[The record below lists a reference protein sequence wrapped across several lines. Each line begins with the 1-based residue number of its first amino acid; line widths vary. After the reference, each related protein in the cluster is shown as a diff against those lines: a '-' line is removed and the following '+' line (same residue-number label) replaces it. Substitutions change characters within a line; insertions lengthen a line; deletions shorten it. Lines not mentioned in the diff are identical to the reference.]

1 MRRDR
6 KSNIPIKLQ
15 LLLSAILVL
24 LLAQGFSVALT
35 VSSFGKFYT
44 NSLVS
49 SYTVVGRDFQRNVE
63 SALRFG
69 KPIEKL
75 YGIERFMEAVKKNS
89 QDLDNLTI
97 SLPEGKVLYS
107 TKRDQVGSTL
117 RLSVLSDKIINDAL
131 RTRFN
136 SGEKA
141 AQLYSVLHEGEYHI
155 LLSVRNR
162 DGQWTGTIDL
172 SFGEDIINSRVNKMI
187 SWNFKWQ
194 GIFTVITSVLIA
206 FLLYLCVPM
215 STDERRLKMRI
226 YLILFSVLGISQIT
240 YSIFNA
246 KHFQENYMTIVRTK
260 TLTLTSLLKDDID
273 YLLNKGVRIDRLIK
287 IDLLL
292 SEIISATPEVDEIGI
307 LDRDKRWLY
316 LADVKGVV
324 ELHEDET
331 QAEALSTTDYE
342 YDLEDWR
349 YSIIVPVSGKSDI
362 EGYIRVNLSR
372 EFIGS
377 QVREMVYD
385 TLTVAIIS
393 LLFMVELV
401 IFLLIFMK
409 RQLST
414 MAEEPASQL
423 QQGRDRFFEKNKG
436 QYGRETY
443 GLIRPGAFMY
453 LFATALSVSFLPLH
467 MANLYEPMLGLSR
480 EIILGL
486 PISAEMLLAG
496 IGIIIAGNMT
506 DKRGWQNP
514 FFYGIAATAVG
525 AFLSGTAEGSLSF
538 ILYRSILGLGYGL
551 TWMSF
556 QGFIL
561 ATTDTSTKA
570 RGIAN
575 MAAGIF
581 SGSICGG
588 AAGGMLA
595 ERIGFAPVFFM
606 AAALAFLPLL
616 FTLFFLRET
625 YQKPR
630 EISLVSQEGIG
641 LRNIASYIFDRDII
655 GLILFATIPGALCF
669 VGFLYYATP
678 IYLKA
683 QGLTQSNIARLIMI
697 YGISMIYLAPLVNK
711 YVDRSGNKKGFIAA
725 GGIIGGLG
733 LAVFFFYKGTAA
745 AVFAIMMLGIS
756 SSAGLVAQTVYA
768 VDAPAASRIGAGKA
782 MGIYRFLQR
791 MGQVL
796 GPIVLGIMLTYTGIE
811 KGFAITGAA
820 YIVLTIVFIAV
831 VKNPSQMVQHE

>member
-1 MRRDR
+1 MRRGR
-6 KSNIPIKLQ
+6 KSTIPIKLQ

-24 LLAQGFSVALT
+24 LLAQGFSVALI
-35 VSSFGKFYT
+35 VSSFEKLYT
-44 NSLVS
+44 NSLIS
-49 SYTVVGRDFQRNVE
+49 SYSVVGRDFQRNVE

-69 KPIEKL
+69 KPLEKL
-75 YGIERFMEAVKKNS
+75 YGIEKLMEEVKKNS

-107 TKRDQVGSTL
+107 IQQGQVGSTL
-117 RLSVLSDKIINDAL
+117 SDKVISDAL
-131 RTRFN
+131 RRRFN
-136 SGEKA
+136 SAAKA
-141 AQLYSVLHEGEYHI
+141 AQLHSVLHEGKYHI
-155 LLSVRNR
+155 LLPVKNR
-162 DGQWTGTIDL
+162 DEQWTGTLDL
-172 SFGEDIINSRVNKMI
+172 SFGEDIINSRVKKMI
-187 SWNFKWQ
+187 LWNFKMQ
-194 GIFTVITSVLIA
+194 GLFTVIAALLTG
-206 FLLYLCVPM
+206 FFLYLCVPM
-215 STDERRLKMRI
+215 NVDERRLKIRI
-226 YLILFSVLGISQIT
+226 YLILFLVLGLSQIT
-240 YSIFNA
+240 YSFFNA
-246 KHFQENYMTIVRTK
+246 RHFQENYMTIVRTK

-287 IDLLL
+287 IDVLL
-292 SEIISATPEVDEIGI
+292 SEIISATPEVDKIGI

-316 LADVKGVV
+316 LADVNGVV
-324 ELHEDET
+324 ELHQGET
-331 QAEALSTTDYE
+331 QTQPLPTSDYQ

-372 EFIGS
+372 KFIGS

-385 TLTVAIIS
+385 SLTVVIIS
-393 LLFMVELV
+393 LLFVVELV
-401 IFLLIFMK
+401 IFLLIFIK

-414 MAEEPASQL
+414 MAEDRASQL
-423 QQGRDRFFEKNKG
+423 RQSVERLFQDSKG
-436 QYGRETY
+436 QDRRETY

-467 MANLYEPMLGLSR
+467 MANLYKPMLGLSR

-486 PISAEMLLAG
+486 PISAEMFLAG

-514 FFYGIAATAVG
+514 FLYGIAATALG
-525 AFLSGTAEGSLSF
+525 SFLSGTAKGALPF

-561 ATTDTSTKA
+561 STTDTSTKA

-595 ERIGFAPVFFM
+595 ERIGFAPVFFV

-616 FTLFFLRET
+616 FTFFFLRET
-625 YQKPR
+625 YQKPE
-630 EISLVSQEGIG
+630 EISLIAQDEIG
-641 LRNIASYIFDRDII
+641 LKNIASYVFDRDII

-683 QGLTQSNIARLIMI
+683 QGLTQSNIARLIML
-697 YGISMIYLAPLVNK
+697 YAISMIYLAPLVNK

-733 LAVFFFYKGTAA
+733 LLVFFFYQGTAA

-756 SSAGLVAQTVYA
+756 SSVALAAQTVYA
-768 VDAPAASRIGAGKA
+768 VDAPAAKRIGAGKA

-796 GPIVLGIMLTYTGIE
+796 GPIVLGIMITQTGIE
-811 KGFAITGAA
+811 EGFAITGAA
-820 YIVLTIVFIAV
+820 YIVLTIVFIAMV
-831 VKNPSQMVQHE
+831 RNPSPMVQQD

>member
-1 MRRDR
+1 MPRGR

-24 LLAQGFSVALT
+24 LLAQGFSVALI
-35 VSSFGKFYT
+35 VSSFEKLYT
-44 NSLVS
+44 NSLIS
-49 SYTVVGRDFQRNVE
+49 SYSVVGRDFQRNVE

-75 YGIERFMEAVKKNS
+75 YGIEKLMEEVKKNS

-107 TKRDQVGSTL
+107 IKSDQVGSTL
-117 RLSVLSDKIINDAL
+117 SGKIINDAL

-136 SGEKA
+136 STAKA
-141 AQLYSVLHEGEYHI
+141 AQLYSVLHEGKYHI
-155 LLSVRNR
+155 LLPVTNR
-162 DGQWTGTIDL
+162 DGQWSGTLDL
-172 SFGEDIINSRVNKMI
+172 SFGEDIINSRVKKMI
-187 SWNFKWQ
+187 LWNFKMQ
-194 GIFTVITSVLIA
+194 GIFTVIAALLTG
-206 FLLYLCVPM
+206 FFLYLFVPM
-215 STDERRLKMRI
+215 NADERRLKIRI
-226 YLILFSVLGISQIT
+226 YLILFLVLGLSQTT
-240 YSIFNA
+240 YSFFNA

-287 IDLLL
+287 IDVLL

-307 LDRDKRWLY
+307 LNRDKRWLY
-316 LADVKGVV
+316 LADVNGVV
-324 ELHEDET
+324 GLHEDEA
-331 QAEALSTTDYE
+331 QAEPLSTSE
-342 YDLEDWR
+342 YKYDFEDWR

-372 EFIGS
+372 KFIGS

-385 TLTVAIIS
+385 SLTVAIIS
-393 LLFMVELV
+393 LLFVVELV
-401 IFLLIFMK
+401 IFLLIFIK

-414 MAEEPASQL
+414 MAEVGPSQL
-423 QQGRDRFFEKNKG
+423 QQSTDKLFENNKG
-436 QYGRETY
+436 GDQRETY

-453 LFATALSVSFLPLH
+453 LFATALSLSFLPLH

-525 AFLSGTAEGSLSF
+525 AFLSGTAKGALPF

-561 ATTDTSTKA
+561 SSTDTSTKA

-595 ERIGFAPVFFM
+595 ERIGFAPVFFV

-625 YQKPR
+625 YQKPE
-630 EISLVSQEGIG
+630 EIALVPQDKIG
-641 LRNIASYIFDRDII
+641 MRNIAGYIFDRDIM

-697 YGISMIYLAPLVNK
+697 YAISMIYLAPLVNK

-733 LAVFFFYKGTAA
+733 LAVFFFYEGTAA

-756 SSAGLVAQTVYA
+756 SSVGLAAQTVYA
-768 VDAPAASRIGAGKA
+768 VDAPAANMIGAGKA

-796 GPIVLGIMLTYTGIE
+796 GPIVLGIMLTHTGIE

-820 YIVLTIVFIAV
+820 YIVLTIAFVTV
-831 VKNPSQMVQHE
+831 VKNPK

>member
-1 MRRDR
+1 MDSMRRGR
-6 KSNIPIKLQ
+6 KSKIPIKLQ

-24 LLAQGFSVALT
+24 LLAQGFSVALI
-35 VSSFGKFYT
+35 VSSFEKLYT
-44 NSLVS
+44 NSLIS
-49 SYTVVGRDFQRNVE
+49 SYSVVGRDFQRNLE

-75 YGIERFMEAVKKNS
+75 YGIERLMEEVKKNS

-107 TKRDQVGSTL
+107 IKQDQVGSTL
-117 RLSVLSDKIINDAL
+117 SDNIINDAL

-136 SGEKA
+136 SGAKA
-141 AQLYSVLHEGEYHI
+141 TQLYSVLHEGRYHI
-155 LLSVRNR
+155 LLPVKNR
-162 DGQWTGTIDL
+162 DEQWTGTLDL
-172 SFGEDIINSRVNKMI
+172 SFGEDIINSRVKNMI
-187 SWNFKWQ
+187 VWNFKMQ
-194 GIFTVITSVLIA
+194 GIFTVIAS
-206 FLLYLCVPM
+206 FLTGFFLYLCVPM
-215 STDERRLKMRI
+215 NADERRLKIRI
-226 YLILFSVLGISQIT
+226 YLILFLVLGLSQIT
-240 YSIFNA
+240 YSFFNT
-246 KHFQENYMTIVRTK
+246 KHFRENYMTIVRTK

-287 IDLLL
+287 IDVLL
-292 SEIISATPEVDEIGI
+292 SEIISATPEVSEIGI

-316 LADVKGVV
+316 LADVNGVV
-324 ELHEDET
+324 GLHENET
-331 QAEALSTTDYE
+331 QSEAGHLSDYK

-362 EGYIRVNLSR
+362 EGYIRVNLSQK
-372 EFIGS
+372 FIGT

-385 TLTVAIIS
+385 SLTVAIIS
-393 LLFMVELV
+393 LLFVAELV
-401 IFLLIFMK
+401 IFLLIFIK

-414 MAEEPASQL
+414 VAEDQASQL
-423 QQGRDRFFEKNKG
+423 RQSTDGLFENNKG
-436 QYGRETY
+436 QNERETY
-443 GLIRPGAFMY
+443 GLIRPGAFTY

-525 AFLSGTAEGSLSF
+525 AFLSGTAKGAVPF
-538 ILYRSILGLGYGL
+538 ILYRSILGIGYGL

-561 ATTDTSTKA
+561 STTDTSTKA

-595 ERIGFAPVFFM
+595 ERIGFAPVFFV
-606 AAALAFLPLL
+606 AAALVFLPLL

-625 YQKPR
+625 YQKPE
-630 EISLVSQEGIG
+630 EISLLPQDEIG
-641 LRNIASYIFDRDII
+641 LRNIASYVFDRDII

-683 QGLTQSNIARLIMI
+683 QGLTQSNIARLIMV
-697 YGISMIYLAPLVNK
+697 YAISMIYLAPLVNK

-733 LAVFFFYKGTAA
+733 LTVFFFYEGTAA

-756 SSAGLVAQTVYA
+756 SSVGLAAQTVYA
-768 VDAPAASRIGAGKA
+768 VDAPAANRIGSGKA

-796 GPIVLGIMLTYTGIE
+796 GPIVLGIMLTHTGIE

-820 YIVLTIVFIAV
+820 YIVLTIVFIFV
-831 VKNPSQMVQHE
+831 VKNPSPVIHQE